1 MDTAGAKADGRDKA
15 KKGAATGRADKGCP
29 GHSRRAVTTGTQNR
43 EDEDGC
49 GRKGR
54 QCVVDGGSPLAVC
67 CNGKQC
73 GAPGLGNSGGNLG
86 GRRGL
91 GSGGGRVGRVHCGR
105 QDLAVEWVNGCPLHG
120 LDMEYSVGVGVLQ
133 VNSNWPKALMIRTEQ
148 DGYYPFY

>member
-1 MDTAGAKADGRDKA
+1 MARVR
-15 KKGAATGRADKGCP
+15 ATEMP
-29 GHSRRAVTTGTQNR
+29 
-43 EDEDGC
+43 
-49 GRKGR
+49 
-54 QCVVDGGSPLAVC
+54 VVVVPEHRPL
-67 CNGKQC
+67 
-73 GAPGLGNSGGNLG
+73 GLQRLRLRPGGNLG